1 MNLKKSLVLGTA
13 LALNMAL
20 ASAAATTDVIKLEKS
35 LCVVCHGIGG
45 RSTSPLYPR
54 IAGQN
59 AAYLEEELKE
69 FKTHYRG
76 DKDAQDY
83 MWGWAGLLN
92 DEEIKSLAAYY
103 EKQTPAPG
111 VPVDPELSAKG
122 QEIFKK
128 GIESQGIPPCL
139 ACHGENAEG
148 NGKAVPPVPRLAGQN
163 ASYLVKQL
171 KVYQGD
177 KRPAGLAMHAIV
189 KTLTEEE
196 MQQVAHYLQSK

>member
-1 MNLKKSLVLGTA
+1 MNYKKSLVLAMA
-13 LALNMAL
+13 LALNVAL
-20 ASAAATTDVIKLEKS
+20 ASAAETADVIKLDKA

-45 RSTSPLYPR
+45 RSSSPLFPR
-54 IAGQN
+54 IAGQH
-59 AAYLEEELKE
+59 AAYIEEELKE

-92 DEEIKSLAAYY
+92 DEEIKALAAYY

-111 VPVDPELSAKG
+111 IPVDPEIGAKG

-128 GIESQGIPPCL
+128 GIPSQGVPPCF
-139 ACHGENAEG
+139 ACHGENGEG
-148 NGKAVPPVPRLAGQN
+148 NGKATPPVPRLAGQN

-177 KRPAGLAMHAIV
+177 KRPAGLAMHVIV
-189 KTLTEEE
+189 QTLTEEE
-196 MQQVAHYLQSK
+196 MEQVAHYLQSK

>member
-1 MNLKKSLVLGTA
+1 MGFKRTLALGTA
-13 LALNMAL
+13 LLVNMTL
-20 ASAAATTDVIKLEKS
+20 ATAADTTEVIKLDKA

-45 RSTSPLYPR
+45 RSTSPLFPR

-83 MWGWAGLLN
+83 MWGWAGLLSE
-92 DEEIKSLAAYY
+92 DEIKLLAAYY

-111 VPVDPELSAKG
+111 IPADPALSAKG
-122 QEIFKK
+122 EAIFKK
-128 GIESQGIPPCL
+128 GIESQGVPACM
-139 ACHGENAEG
+139 ACHGENGEG

-163 ASYLVKQL
+163 PSYLVKQL

-177 KRPAGLAMHAIV
+177 KRPAGLAMHV
-189 KTLTEEE
+189 VVQTLTEEE
-196 MQQVAHYLQSK
+196 MNQVAAYLQSK

>member
-1 MNLKKSLVLGTA
+1 MSLRKTLALGMT
-13 LALNMAL
+13 LALNAAL
-20 ASAAATTDVIKLEKS
+20 AAAADAPEVIRLDKA

-45 RSTSPLYPR
+45 RSTSPLFPH

-83 MWGWAGLLN
+83 MWGWAGLLSEN
-92 DEEIKSLAAYY
+92 EIKLLAAYY

-111 VPVDPELSAKG
+111 IPADPALVAKG

-128 GIESQGIPPCL
+128 GIESQGVPACMT
-139 ACHGENAEG
+139 CHGENGEG

-177 KRPAGLAMHAIV
+177 KRPAGLAMHVIV
-189 KTLTEEE
+189 QTLTEEE
-196 MQQVAHYLQSK
+196 MNQVAAYLQSK

>member
-1 MNLKKSLVLGTA
+1 MKLTKSLMLGMV

-20 ASAAATTDVIKLEKS
+20 APAAETTDVIKLDKA

-45 RSTSPLYPR
+45 RSTSPLFPR

-59 AAYLEEELKE
+59 AAYLEEELNE

-92 DEEIKSLAAYY
+92 DEEIKLLAAYY
-103 EKQTPAPG
+103 EKQPPAPG
-111 VPVDPELSAKG
+111 IPVDPEIRAKG
-122 QEIFKK
+122 REIFKK

-139 ACHGENAEG
+139 VCHGENGEG

-177 KRPAGLAMHAIV
+177 KRPAGLAMHVIV
-189 KTLTEEE
+189 QTLTEEE
-196 MQQVAHYLQSK
+196 MQQVAQYLQSK